1 MDELTIQ
8 HQYVMEY
15 LCRREDEGGLGYR
28 NTSNNIVSNDL
39 FIPSQLAEF
48 VRTNAP
54 EEWKRLLKKYD
65 QDEQALQTALKDA
78 VKERMLGFQ
87 NVAIFLNTNRT
98 ITFEG
103 EQLPLFY
110 VSGTELRGDEDFKKN
125 IFAAVEENSHIIK
138 LGNTKLY
145 GIRPDVSFY
154 LNGILICYMELKCV
168 SQGQNASEHGRT
180 KIAKD
185 YLSTL
190 KALAEQEKID
200 PKAGKER
207 KTVMAIYEK
216 TIHQVASDINETYVM
231 RGISQFYDA
240 MHTEMMSDTP
250 RTVDELTPELLKVF
264 KQYPVT
270 SQLLTE
276 QQRFEQVAFA
286 LYSKKMIEKEIL
298 YYNFIENKYE
308 KRDGGKVKVAHRG
321 RLISPRPKQKF
332 GCDKIMARIVE
343 MLDHEKEPNYYID
356 KLRKELLA
364 LEIPAP
370 KVEEIILSREQ
381 FCNNKYVY
389 SLLMQYAAGFGKSN
403 IIGWT
408 ALQLKDFRYDG
419 EFAYDKIML
428 VVDRLQLRDQLD
440 TMMMNMNIDKS
451 MFIEATDKDTFIKAL
466 DSQRR
471 IIVVNIQKFLDLKEA
486 IDASGTKLKKMRVAF
501 LIDEIHRSNS
511 GENNKQMIDLFA
523 RLQESFKEPGGK
535 ILKKNLLIGFTATP
549 SDETLTRFGEFRS
562 ATVVPLWVP
571 FDSYT
576 MKEAIADGYILDPT
590 KHIIPYT
597 VPIEFEVPEEIK
609 DMDEDDVA
617 DINVVK
623 SKVYSFEP
631 RMRKIAE
638 FVVDRL
644 VSLIYGKIR
653 GEGKA
658 MLAVSTIPNAI
669 KYCDII
675 RELFA
680 KKCEDPLYAK
690 YKDAPISIVYSD
702 NQQYEACST
711 KNGGKTEAKVI
722 QDFKGAKNG
731 LIIVVD
737 KLQTGFDEPKLHTL
751 FLDKEINDINAIQTI
766 SRVNRTCKY
775 KNECHVIDFSWKHVN
790 DVNIKIAFKKYC
802 DMVISGFNPEEEAKE
817 VAREYKLLKAAEPF
831 LNWFARY
838 QKEKDDTKFALEME
852 DGIRKWILQCCAQEE
867 AARKFNA
874 DHELKLGDAEYKNE
888 QNLARDLRKLI
899 GHYISLLSS
908 LKDVYVI
915 DAKYSDA
922 NFITFWSIYCKIYR
936 DATKKPKDDKWV
948 YEVVESDEHPG
959 ISLIEDTDPDVPEDG
974 GGPKGPVGPSSPT
987 KPKGKSLEQILAILG
1002 ELNAAE
1008 QITAQ
1013 QAQLWLKEIGLM
1025 FQDLKE
1031 DEALCAYLKDKM
1043 FSDENKFAEYKK
1055 AQNRY
1060 RLKLN
1065 KRKDFV
1071 LLEEFK
1077 KMLKD
1082 NIEQLYAIFLSELK
1096 NVENHDSD
1104 FDYDTTDL
1112 PADESF
1118 KYAPAEMTMEQL
1130 MQLAKKKLKPTYKES
1145 AVKEAIVEKYNID
1158 FKDVGQ
1164 YMRSFEEI
1172 TDNMFMVLD
1181 ATTKPEL
1188 DGVGDL
1194 VKESLNMVCRAEGMT
1209 STEKRNHMNVLLM
1222 RYEVFLKKLYFMM
1235 YNKEIENSD
1244 GAPVTLANAIFAI
1257 NSLRGLK
1264 YNPKPE
1270 YQAFFQ
1276 KLQLV
1281 RDLRNTEAHGTYQAS
1296 EKEVNAA
1303 TRIIIDMYLYA
1314 VGTNITELEMA
1325 GWDVDDF
1332 KQTEEVEEQEPS
1344 TPVVN
1349 FYPSGGT
1356 YDNFAGEFSAIAAD
1370 YEVEYVSKMPETN
1383 RLGLFRDIIIDLI
1396 HNRKDGIKFDK
1407 KRYWEAIYRVA
1418 ADYRFIIDGDYSYF
1432 KHKIDDMGINELPY
1446 QLDAGYIEDKNKGVY
1461 AKPLDEWNGEGII
1474 GRKQVE
1480 YDDIKQFA
1488 IAFRE
1493 LVKSKIEE
1501 HRNK

>member
-1 MDELTIQ
+1 MDEKEIQ
-8 HQYVMEY
+8 HQYVMQY

-28 NTSNNIVSNDL
+28 QTSNNILSNDL

-48 VRTNAP
+48 VSTNAP
-54 EEWKRLLKKYD
+54 EEWKRLLKKYNF
-65 QDEQALQTALKDA
+65 DELALQTALKDF

-87 NVAIFLNTNRT
+87 NVAIFLNTTRT

-125 IFAAVEENSHIIK
+125 IFAAVEESSHTIK
-138 LGNTKLY
+138 VGETKLY

-154 LNGILICYMELKCV
+154 LNGIMIGYMELKSV

-190 KALAEQEKID
+190 KALAEQEKIN

-207 KTVMAIYEK
+207 KSVMAIYEK
-216 TIHQVASDINETYVM
+216 AIHLVASDINETYVM
-231 RGISQFYDA
+231 RGIAQFYDS

-264 KQYPVT
+264 KPYPI
-270 SQLLTE
+270 SSPLLT
-276 QQRFEQVAFA
+276 QQERFEQVARA

-308 KRDGGKVKVAHRG
+308 KRDGGKVKVTHRG

-343 MLDHEKEPNYYID
+343 MLGHEKEPNYYID
-356 KLRKELLA
+356 KLRKELQA
-364 LEIPAP
+364 LEIPEA
-370 KVEEIILSREQ
+370 KVEEIIFSREQ

-408 ALQLKDFRYDG
+408 ALQLKDFRYG
-419 EFAYDKIML
+419 GRFAYDKIML

-486 IDASGTKLKKMRVAF
+486 IDASGTKLRRMRVAF

-523 RLQESFKEPGGK
+523 RLQESFKEPGGQ
-535 ILKKNLLIGFTATP
+535 IIKKNLLIGFTATP

-597 VPIEFEVPEEIK
+597 VPIEFEVPEEIR
-609 DMDEDDVA
+609 DMDEGETA
-617 DINVVK
+617 DISEKKSVV
-623 SKVYSFEP
+623 YAFEP
-631 RMRKIAE
+631 RMRKIAQ
-638 FVVDRL
+638 FVAERL

-658 MLAVSTIPNAI
+658 MLAVSTVPNAI
-669 KYCDII
+669 KYFNII
-675 RELFA
+675 RELYA
-680 KKCEDPLYAK
+680 EKCEDPLYAK
-690 YKDAPISIVYSD
+690 YKDAPIAIVYSD
-702 NQQYEACST
+702 SQQYEACST
-711 KNGGKTEAKVI
+711 LNGGKTEAKVI

-775 KNECHVIDFSWKHVN
+775 KDECHVIDFSWKHVN
-790 DVNIKIAFKKYC
+790 VVNIKIAFKKYC
-802 DMVISGFNPEEEAKE
+802 DMVISDFNPEEEAKE

-831 LNWFARY
+831 LNWFPRY
-838 QKEKDDTKFALEME
+838 QKEKGDVQFALEME
-852 DGIRKWILQCCAQEE
+852 DGIRKWIVQCCNQEE
-867 AARKFNA
+867 AARKYNE
-874 DHELKLGDAEYKNE
+874 DHKLKPGDAEYKVE
-888 QNLARDLRKLI
+888 QNLARDLRKLV
-899 GHYISLLSS
+899 GHYASLLRS
-908 LKDVYVI
+908 LKDVFVI
-915 DAKYSDA
+915 DPKYSDE
-922 NFITFWSIYCKIYR
+922 TFLAFWNIYCKIYR
-936 DATKKPKDDKWV
+936 DATKKPQGDKFV
-948 YEVVESDEHPG
+948 YEPVDSDELPG
-959 ISLIEDTDPDVPEDG
+959 ITLIEETDPDVPDG
-974 GGPKGPVGPSSPT
+974 SGGSRRPVGPSSPT
-987 KPKGKSLEQILAILG
+987 KPKGKSLEQILAILS

-1008 QITAQ
+1008 RITAQ
-1013 QAQLWLKEIGLM
+1013 QARLWLKEIGLM
-1025 FQDLKE
+1025 FQDLKSN
-1031 DEALCAYLKDKM
+1031 EALCAYLKDKI
-1043 FSDENKFAEYKK
+1043 FSDEDKFAEYKK
-1055 AQNRY
+1055 AQNHY

-1065 KRKDFV
+1065 KRRDFV
-1071 LLEEFK
+1071 LVDEFK
-1077 KMLKD
+1077 KMLND
-1082 NIEQLYAIFLSELK
+1082 NVEQLYAIFIADLK

-1104 FDYDTTDL
+1104 FDYDTTDI
-1112 PADESF
+1112 PVDEND
-1118 KYAPAEMTMEQL
+1118 KKPAEEITMEQL
-1130 MQLAKKKLKPTYKES
+1130 MELAKKKLKPTYKES
-1145 AVKEAIVEKYNID
+1145 AVKEAIVEKYNAD
-1158 FKDVGQ
+1158 FKDVAQ
-1164 YMRSFEEI
+1164 YMRDFEEI
-1172 TDNMFMVLD
+1172 TDNMFMVLNSE
-1181 ATTKPEL
+1181 TTPNL
-1188 DGVGDL
+1188 DGVGDII
-1194 VKESLNMVCRAEGMT
+1194 KDTLNKVCRAEGLT
-1209 STEKRNHMNVLLM
+1209 VTEKRKEMNTLLLN
-1222 RYEVFLKKLYFMM
+1222 YEVYLKKLYFMI
-1235 YNKEIENSD
+1235 KGHELENEDLSK
-1244 GAPVTLANAIFAI
+1244 PTLANAVRAI
-1257 NSLRGLK
+1257 PSLWSLK
-1264 YNPKPE
+1264 RNKAPE
-1270 YQAFFQ
+1270 YQVFFN
-1276 KLQLV
+1276 KLSLV
-1281 RDLRNTEAHGTYQAS
+1281 RDLRNDETHEKRLATEQ
-1296 EKEVNAA
+1296 EVDIV
-1303 TRIIIDMYLYA
+1303 TREIIDMYLYA

-1332 KQTEEVEEQEPS
+1332 KQEEVADEQPAAPNVGSYGVIDDFNDLTEEP
-1344 TPVVN
+1344 PLM
-1349 FYPSGGT
+1349 
-1356 YDNFAGEFSAIAAD
+1356 AAEG
-1370 YEVEYVSKMPETN
+1370 EVEYVRKMPEIN
-1383 RLGLFRDIIIDLI
+1383 RLGLLRDIIIDLI
-1396 HNRKDGIKFDK
+1396 HNKQNGIKFDK

-1418 ADYRFIIDGDYSYF
+1418 ADYGFIIDGDYAYF
-1432 KHKIDDMGINELPY
+1432 QHKIDEMKIEDLPY
-1446 QLDAGYIEDKNKGVY
+1446 KPNAAYIEEKNQGVY
-1461 AKPLDEWNGEGII
+1461 AGHLDEWDGNDIF
-1474 GRKQVE
+1474 GRKQAE
-1480 YDDIKQFA
+1480 FADIKQFA
-1488 IAFRE
+1488 LAFRE
-1493 LVKSKIEE
+1493 IVKSKINQY
-1501 HRNK
+1501 RN